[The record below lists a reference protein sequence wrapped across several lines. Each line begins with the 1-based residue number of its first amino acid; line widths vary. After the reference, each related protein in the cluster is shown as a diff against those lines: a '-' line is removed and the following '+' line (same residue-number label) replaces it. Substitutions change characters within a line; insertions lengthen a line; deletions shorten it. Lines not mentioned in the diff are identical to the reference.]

1 MLRFQAAQ
9 PPMKIESSPKLAAQY
24 WQAFTQTKPGLTENQ
39 PIPRAMLEVE
49 RVAVDSE
56 ALVRFRE
63 FVGSG
68 EAFPLSFAYVLAQPA
83 HLHMINQPGFP
94 VRSMGLV
101 HAQNRIERLQS
112 IDSTAPFSLQIA
124 VVDDHARRR
133 GREFT
138 VETLF
143 VQNGARCL
151 IMRSGYLSRV
161 RGAERSKEK
170 LPAETPAPAPQ
181 APGTLIEAVPFASN
195 FGRRYARVS
204 GDYNPIHLASWLAR
218 PFGFRRAIAHG
229 IGALA
234 RIDAV
239 LGQHQRGSTRVL
251 AVVFRRPVDLPSNP
265 QLHATA
271 NANTVVLL
279 DAQGRELQVV
289 EREWQ

>member
-1 MLRFQAAQ
+1 
-9 PPMKIESSPKLAAQY
+9 MKIESSPKLAAQY
-24 WQAFTQTKPGLTENQ
+24 WQAFTQTKPGLSENQ
-39 PIPRAMLEVE
+39 EIPRAVLEVE
-49 RVAVDSE
+49 RVTVDPE
-56 ALVRFRE
+56 ALLRFCD
-63 FVGSG
+63 FVGST

-101 HAQNRIERLQS
+101 HAQNRIERLQP
-112 IDSTAPFSLQIA
+112 IDPKAPFALQIA
-124 VVDDHARRR
+124 VVDDCTRRR

-138 VETLF
+138 VETQFL
-143 VQNGARCL
+143 QHGKRCL
-151 IMRSGYLSRV
+151 AMRSGYLSRV
-161 RGAERSKEK
+161 RGAERNKEK
-170 LPAETPAPAPQ
+170 LPVEAPPPPPLV
-181 APGTLIEAVPFASN
+181 PGALIETVPFASN

-234 RIDAV
+234 CIDAV
-239 LGQHQRGSTRVL
+239 LGRHQGGSTRL
-251 AVVFRRPVDLPSNP
+251 LSVVFKRPVDLPSHP

-271 NANTVVLL
+271 SVDTVVLL

-289 EREWQ
+289 ERVSQ

>member
-1 MLRFQAAQ
+1 
-9 PPMKIESSPKLAAQY
+9 MKIESSPKLAAQY
-24 WQAFTQTKPGLTENQ
+24 WHAFTQTKPGLAEDQ
-39 PIPRAMLEVE
+39 AIPRAVLDVE
-49 RVAVDSE
+49 RVAVDAD
-56 ALVRFRE
+56 ALARFRE
-63 FVGSG
+63 FVGS
-68 EAFPLSFAYVLAQPA
+68 EDVFPLSFAYVLAQPA

-101 HAQNRIERLQS
+101 HAQNRIERLHA
-112 IDSTAPFSLQIA
+112 IDPAAAFSLQIA
-124 VVDDHARRR
+124 VVDDFTRRR

-143 VQNGARCL
+143 LQNGKRCL
-151 IMRSGYLSRV
+151 TMRSGYLSRV
-161 RGAERSKEK
+161 RGADRNKQK
-170 LPAETPAPAPQ
+170 LPPKAPPPAPLL
-181 APGTLIEAVPFASN
+181 PGALIETVPFASN

-234 RIDAV
+234 RIEAV
-239 LGQHQRGSTRVL
+239 LGRHQGGSTRVL
-251 AVVFRRPVDLPSNP
+251 SVLFKRPVDLPSRP

-271 NANTVVLL
+271 THGTVVLL

-289 EREWQ
+289 EREL